1 MQLPERTLN
10 NGLRI
15 PGIGFGTYKSTG
27 EITGVLDMAIEA
39 GYRYFDTASFYENEG
54 ELGRA
59 LAGSQLPREAF
70 QVASKVWKTQMG
82 CAGTRAAFEQSLALL
97 QTDYL
102 DLYLIHWP
110 KQSPE
115 DTFWEQRMLDT
126 WKTMEELYE
135 AGKIRAIGVSNF
147 LPHHLEALLEK
158 ASVRPAVNQ
167 LEFHPGYL
175 QGEALEFCKK
185 EQITVQAWSPIGRG
199 RVLRDP
205 LLQGMAAGYGVSVA
219 QLCLRFDIQMG
230 VMPLPKA
237 SSIER
242 MRENLDL
249 TSFVIRQEDM
259 EQIRRMPITGWSGEH
274 PDRERVSLSQ

>member
-1 MQLPERTLN
+1 
-10 NGLRI
+10 
-15 PGIGFGTYKSTG
+15 
-27 EITGVLDMAIEA
+27 
-39 GYRYFDTASFYENEG
+39 
-54 ELGRA
+54 
-59 LAGSQLPREAF
+59 
-70 QVASKVWKTQMG
+70 MG

-158 ASVRPAVNQ
+158 ASVRPAVDQ

-185 EQITVQAWSPIGRG
+185 EQTPVQAWSPIGRG

-205 LLQGMAAGYGVSVA
+205 LLQGMAAEYGVSVA

-242 MRENLDL
+242 MRENLEVLHPLSSARRIWSRYGVCPLPDGLGSIRTGKGFPFPSGNIHLGGWTRDL
-249 TSFVIRQEDM
+249 SECFRGDRAYANDSPESN
-259 EQIRRMPITGWSGEH
+259 RRAGGG
-274 PDRERVSLSQ
+274 